1 MVKSSSGKKDMR
13 SFTVVD
19 VRKANGAPTKF
30 HKDSRYINK
39 TPAQAARKAGHEL
52 CNKKRIKGRCVF
64 LIRVQETT
72 QGSNN
77 KTFDYTFKRLLLDE
91 PIVVGDRK
99 YFYTSKVYSEK
110 NSSKFGKSS
119 SGVASKGRMLK
130 SSRRSN
136 TVNNDTP
143 KYKKS
148 KTTNTNSSSSSKSK
162 KGKNSS
168 KSKKSK
174 KSFIAKLFS

>member
-1 MVKSSSGKKDMR
+1 MVKSSSGKTDMR

-19 VRKANGAPTKF
+19 VRKANGASTKF

-39 TPAQAARKAGHEL
+39 SPAQAARKAGHEL

-72 QGSNN
+72 QGSSG

-110 NSSKFGKSS
+110 NSAKFGKSS
-119 SGVASKGRMLK
+119 SGVASKGRMMK
-130 SSRRSN
+130 TSRRSN
-136 TVNNDTP
+136 TLNNDAP

-148 KTTNTNSSSSSKSK
+148 KTTSSSSKINK
-162 KGKNSS
+162 
-168 KSKKSK
+168 KKSNKTK
-174 KSFIAKLFS
+174 KTKKNFMAKLFS